1 MSYDAPFAGLKVVDL
16 SQGIAGP
23 YSAMLLAQYG
33 ADVIKVEP
41 PEGDWARALGKRYGD
56 MTAFAIAANLGKRA
70 IVLDLKTDEDR
81 QILRRLVLDRRRVPR
96 ILPAGRGGAPRVRL
110 SGRRG
115 DQPAHH
121 LPLGLGLRP
130 DRPRRER
137 PAVDTV
143 FQAFTGL
150 MSVNRGLDGIP
161 HRVPVIVMDMATA
174 LSNFQAMAVALY
186 ARRDEPRGRYIES
199 SLLRGG
205 ATLQAVSMIQ
215 HHLEGGKPQPGLTPS
230 GTFKA
235 SDGWINLTI
244 LRDAEFPDA
253 LRRAR
258 DPRGQGRSALRH
270 QRLALRERGGAE
282 RGARPR
288 VRWAHHRGSSA
299 RLRGARLMHQRVN
312 TYLEFLDDPRVKA
325 TGAVTSIEQPGIGR
339 VPVPQVPGL
348 PPLAAAPRARCRHGS
363 TSAGKRSWPSWG
375 ERPWILPSRA
385 SVIPP
390 VAGRWTFHAALS
402 RGRCVPALSERLIS
416 SGACRTAASRTAARS
431 GSCWKKAAG
440 RARPSTR
447 CSPSSPVNRVSTSI

>member
-41 PEGDWARALGKRYGD
+41 PEGDWARELGKRYGD
-56 MTAFAIAANLGKRA
+56 MTAFAIAANLGKRS
-70 IVLDLKTDEDR
+70 IVLDLKADEDR
-81 QILRRLVLDRRRVPR
+81 QILRRLVSSADVFLESFRPGV
-96 ILPAGRGGAPRVRL
+96 AGR
-110 SGRRG
+110 
-115 DQPAHH
+115 
-121 LPLGLGLRP
+121 LGIGYPDVEAINLR
-130 DRPRRER
+130 
-137 PAVDTV
+137 

-186 ARRDEPRGRYIES
+186 ARRDEPRGRFIES

-244 LRDAEFPDA
+244 LRDADFPVLCDA
-253 LRRAR
+253 LEIPAAKG
-258 DPRGQGRSALRH
+258 DPRFATNDSRFAHVTALN
-270 QRLALRERGGAE
+270 ALLDPAF
-282 RGARPR
+282 ARR
-288 VRWAHHRGSSA
+288 TTADLSA

-312 TYLEFLDDPRVKA
+312 TYLEFLDDPHVQA
-325 TGAVTSIEQPGIGR
+325 IGAVTWIEQPGIGR

-348 PPLAAAPRARCRHGS
+348 PPLRSGTPRAV
-363 TSAGKRSWPSWG
+363 APSLDQHRK
-375 ERPWILPSRA
+375 EILA
-385 SVIPP
+385 EL
-390 VAGRWTFHAALS
+390 G
-402 RGRCVPALSERLIS
+402 
-416 SGACRTAASRTAARS
+416 
-431 GSCWKKAAG
+431 
-440 RARPSTR
+440 
-447 CSPSSPVNRVSTSI
+447 

>member
-56 MTAFAIAANLGKRA
+56 LSAFFVAANLGKRA
-70 IVLDLKTDEDR
+70 IVLDLKAEEGQAT
-81 QILRRLVLDRRRVPR
+81 LRRLLSTADVFLESYRPGVVARLGIAYPDVVALNPR
-96 ILPAGRGGAPRVRL
+96 IIYL
-110 SGRRG
+110 SVSGFG
-115 DQPAHH
+115 QT
-121 LPLGLGLRP
+121 GP
-130 DRPRRER
+130 DAER

-205 ATLQAVSMIQ
+205 ATIQAVSMIQ
-215 HHLEGGKPQPGLTPS
+215 HHLEDGKPQPGLTPS

-244 LRDAEFPDA
+244 LRDAEFPALCDA
-253 LRRAR
+253 LELPAAGK
-258 DPRGQGRSALRH
+258 DPRFATNNLRFANVGALSAL
-270 QRLALRERGGAE
+270 LEPAF
-282 RGARPR
+282 ARR
-288 VRWAHHRGSSA
+288 TTADLSA
-299 RLRGARLMHQRVN
+299 RLRAARLMHQRVN
-312 TYLEFLDDPRVKA
+312 TYLEFLDHPQVVA
-325 TGAVTSIEQPGIGR
+325 TGAVAWIEQPGIGR

-348 PPLAAAPRARCRHGS
+348 PLIRSGTPLAMAPSLDQHR
-363 TSAGKRSWPSWG
+363 K
-375 ERPWILPSRA
+375 EILA
-385 SVIPP
+385 E
-390 VAGRWTFHAALS
+390 LD
-402 RGRCVPALSERLIS
+402 
-416 SGACRTAASRTAARS
+416 
-431 GSCWKKAAG
+431 
-440 RARPSTR
+440 
-447 CSPSSPVNRVSTSI
+447 

>member
-41 PEGDWARALGKRYGD
+41 PEGDWARALGKKYGD
-56 MTAFAIAANLGKRA
+56 MTAFAVAANLGKRS
-70 IVLDLKTDEDR
+70 IVLDLKAEDG
-81 QILRRLVLDRRRVPR
+81 QATLRRLISTADVFLESFRPGVV
-96 ILPAGRGGAPRVRL
+96 ARL
-110 SGRRG
+110 GIAYPDVSALNPGIIYLSVSGFG
-115 DQPAHH
+115 QT
-121 LPLGLGLRP
+121 GP
-130 DRPRRER
+130 DAER

-205 ATLQAVSMIQ
+205 ATIQAVSMIQ

-244 LRDAEFPDA
+244 LRDAEFPA
-253 LRRAR
+253 LCAALEVPAAGT
-258 DPRGQGRSALRH
+258 DPRFATNDLRFANLVALNAV
-270 QRLALRERGGAE
+270 LEPAF
-282 RGARPR
+282 ARR
-288 VRWAHHRGSSA
+288 TTADLSA
-299 RLRGARLMHQRVN
+299 RLRAARLMHQRVN
-312 TYLEFLDDPRVKA
+312 TYLEFLDHPQVAA
-325 TGAVTSIEQPGIGR
+325 TGAVAWIEQPGIGR
-339 VPVPQVPGL
+339 VPVPHVPGL
-348 PPLAAAPRARCRHGS
+348 PALTSGTPRAV
-363 TSAGKRSWPSWG
+363 APSLDQHRK
-375 ERPWILPSRA
+375 EILA
-385 SVIPP
+385 EL
-390 VAGRWTFHAALS
+390 G
-402 RGRCVPALSERLIS
+402 
-416 SGACRTAASRTAARS
+416 
-431 GSCWKKAAG
+431 
-440 RARPSTR
+440 
-447 CSPSSPVNRVSTSI
+447 

>member
-23 YSAMLLAQYG
+23 YAAMLLAQYG

-70 IVLDLKTDEDR
+70 IVLDLKTEEDR
-81 QILRRLVLDRRRVPR
+81 ADRCAGSPR
-96 ILPAGRGGAPRVRL
+96 PPTCSSSA
-110 SGRRG
+110 SGRAWRRASG
-115 DQPAHH
+115 FGYEESRRSTRASSISRSRASA
-121 LPLGLGLRP
+121 RP
-130 DRPRRER
+130 GPTRER

-150 MSVNRGLDGIP
+150 MSVNRGARRHP
-161 HRVPVIVMDMATA
+161 APRPVIVMDMATA

-205 ATLQAVSMIQ
+205 RDAPGGARMIQ

-244 LRDAEFPDA
+244 LRDAEFPTLCDA
-253 LRRAR
+253 LEIPAAKS
-258 DPRGQGRSALRH
+258 DPRFATNDSRFANVAALNALLEPAFAGRTTADL
-270 QRLALRERGGAE
+270 
-282 RGARPR
+282 
-288 VRWAHHRGSSA
+288 SA
-299 RLRGARLMHQRVN
+299 RLRAARLMHQRVN
-312 TYLEFLDDPRVKA
+312 TYLEFLDDPQVKA
-325 TGAVTSIEQPGIGR
+325 TGAVTWIEQPGLGR

-348 PPLAAAPRARCRHGS
+348 PPLRSGTPRAV
-363 TSAGKRSWPSWG
+363 APSLDQHRK
-375 ERPWILPSRA
+375 EILAELGPI
-385 SVIPP
+385 SVQD
-390 VAGRWTFHAALS
+390 R
-402 RGRCVPALSERLIS
+402 R
-416 SGACRTAASRTAARS
+416 
-431 GSCWKKAAG
+431 
-440 RARPSTR
+440 
-447 CSPSSPVNRVSTSI
+447 